1 MFYVLLRLMYY
12 SLAAKY
18 GGLPA
23 GEESGK
29 RGYFL
34 TFVIAYIR
42 DFIMEYNYV
51 AESFETAVP
60 WSTALQVCK
69 QVKFLRNFTEFS
81 RLKKEWLK
89 R

>member
-1 MFYVLLRLMYY
+1 MHIVIST

-60 WSTALQVCK
+60 WSTALQVCE
-69 QVKFLRNFTEFS
+69 QVCFFVAITTENARSKTVLS
-81 RLKKEWLK
+81 R